1 MGSSRA
7 PEARCSSSTA
17 RHRSCF
23 VAEAQCWVL
32 FDSGLTY
39 YARRGLL
46 LRAERRSVAWDAIAQ
61 VTFQA
66 IPRGGRAMII
76 AERPESHG
84 GRRLPDL
91 RVNLG
96 FLDISS
102 GLLVD
107 RMNELAMAK
116 GSSFTEIQAHGL
128 LGACLALGCVRL
140 GPYVQT

>member
-1 MGSSRA
+1 
-7 PEARCSSSTA
+7 
-17 RHRSCF
+17 
-23 VAEAQCWVL
+23 
-32 FDSGLTY
+32 
-39 YARRGLL
+39 
-46 LRAERRSVAWDAIAQ
+46 
-61 VTFQA
+61 
-66 IPRGGRAMII
+66 MII